1 MNYEPTYE
9 RPYRARDG
17 AIFGVCKGLARY
29 AGFSVFWTRV
39 VAVLLLFFGGIWPV
53 LGIYLL
59 AALLMKPEPVL
70 PPRSAEEQE
79 FYTSYV
85 TSRKMALQRLKRTF
99 DQLDRRIQRLENIV
113 TAPGYN
119 WEERLRQ

>member
-1 MNYEPTYE
+1 MSYEPTYE

-29 AGFSVFWTRV
+29 AGFSIFWTRF

-70 PPRSAEEQE
+70 PPRSAEEHE

-99 DQLDRRIQRLENIV
+99 DHLDRRIQRLENIV
-113 TAPGYN
+113 TAPSYN
-119 WEERLRQ
+119 WEERLHQ